1 MMERPCARRPL
12 RMPRMRSMSAS
23 DSVAVGSSRISTRAV
38 ASQQARDLDQLALTD
53 GQRANRAIEIPVGK
67 TERRQGLLRA
77 QADLGPPVQKRNLG
91 AAKPNIV
98 EDRQMRRE
106 AELLRH

>member
-1 MMERPCARRPL
+1 MRPQTPEDAENAINVGIGQRRGGL
-12 RMPRMRSMSAS
+12 VQNQHPR
-23 DSVAVGSSRISTRAV
+23 V

-67 TERRQGLLRA
+67 AERRQGLLCA
-77 QADLGPPVQKRNLG
+77 QAELGPPVQKRNLG